1 MRQKIKW
8 QNWCQD
14 AWIKRSSRVY
24 SGTGNEW
31 SATASR
37 PATVSAAMYRPH
49 REPHTRR
56 LIQFKSLNMICR
68 FLFILLDFMPL
79 SFLAA
84 RQLNCQAKHAA
95 SPSSSTL
102 TSSSS
107 PASWSGR
114 QVDFLSCLLSA
125 LSKKDAR
132 KDIAESTRK
141 GSFIWFSQAPFLPP
155 PSCPTAAAPTPH
167 DSICILW
174 FNLKAHQAKFSST
187 RSRVRTLL
195 YPTSAVLGPLSPPVC
210 VCVCG

>member
-1 MRQKIKW
+1 MENKKQSSRHKKKKERRQQQKMRQKIKW
-8 QNWCQD
+8 QNWCQV

-37 PATVSAAMYRPH
+37 PATVSAPVVTPTH

-95 SPSSSTL
+95 SPSSS
-102 TSSSS
+102 S
-107 PASWSGR
+107 SWSGR

-141 GSFIWFSQAPFLPP
+141 GSFIWFSQVPLLPRA
-155 PSCPTAAAPTPH
+155 S
-167 DSICILW
+167 S
-174 FNLKAHQAKFSST
+174 AHSSQ
-187 RSRVRTLL
+187 L
-195 YPTSAVLGPLSPPVC
+195 YLYFVI
-210 VCVCG
+210 